1 MKDLWKEDLDAFL
14 EKLDVRY
21 TMLLGYIMHI
31 FNNSTVLASLRLW
44 DTEMGQGQS

>member
-21 TMLLGYIMHI
+21 TTLHGYIIHTHKSLTI
-31 FNNSTVLASLRLW
+31 VLHLRC
-44 DTEMGQGQS
+44 